1 VSRLSAESLAAS
13 ITHVRVLSV
22 TASTNDEARRW
33 AGEGAPHGAVVV
45 ADHQTAGRGRLGRAW
60 EAPPGANVLMS
71 IVLRRG
77 LDPARLGL
85 VSLATAVA
93 VVAALPATPRWQIKW
108 PNDVVSPDGHKL
120 GGILAEAE
128 WSAGVPQFVVVG
140 VGLNVGAHPPDLPAT
155 SLAAW
160 GDPPPR
166 ERLIADLASGISS
179 WAAAP
184 AEQIRASW
192 TERAA
197 LTGRRVEVGG
207 RSGVALGIGPDGAL
221 RVRDDD
227 GVVHEVRAG
236 EVTTPVRW

>member
-1 VSRLSAESLAAS
+1 MSRLSAESLAAS

-93 VVAALPATPRWQIKW
+93 VVAVLPATPRWLIKW
-108 PNDVVSPDGHKL
+108 PNDVVS
-120 GGILAEAE
+120 
-128 WSAGVPQFVVVG
+128 
-140 VGLNVGAHPPDLPAT
+140 
-155 SLAAW
+155 
-160 GDPPPR
+160 
-166 ERLIADLASGISS
+166 
-179 WAAAP
+179 
-184 AEQIRASW
+184 
-192 TERAA
+192 
-197 LTGRRVEVGG
+197 
-207 RSGVALGIGPDGAL
+207 
-221 RVRDDD
+221 
-227 GVVHEVRAG
+227 
-236 EVTTPVRW
+236 